1 MSIPPKITGVLEA
14 ALYAADL
21 DRAEAFYHGVLNM
34 EVVLRLEQRHVFFR
48 AGQTILLVFNP
59 EETAK
64 PSQNTRMPV
73 PAHGAHGPG
82 HVCFRAS
89 RDEISRGRMSWTR
102 ALPSTPSSTGP
113 TAPARSTSATRRETR
128 WNSPNP
134 TSGSD
139 PIRDLVR
146 LETPLGW
153 RPQARGQCPSKNVGQ
168 AL

>member
-1 MSIPPKITGVLEA
+1 MFIPPKITGVLEA

-89 RDEISRGRMSWTR
+89 RDEISRWR
-102 ALPSTPSSTGP
+102 AHVLDQGIAVDAEFDWPNG
-113 TAPARSTSATRRETR
+113 ARSLY
-128 WNSPNP
+128 
-134 TSGSD
+134 
-139 PIRDLVR
+139 IRDPAGNSVEFAEPHL
-146 LETPLGW
+146 W
-153 RPQARGQCPSKNVGQ
+153 F
-168 AL
+168 

>member
-89 RDEISRGRMSWTR
+89 RDEISRWR
-102 ALPSTPSSTGP
+102 AHVLDQGIAVDSEFDWPNG
-113 TAPARSTSATRRETR
+113 ARSLY
-128 WNSPNP
+128 
-134 TSGSD
+134 
-139 PIRDLVR
+139 IRDPAGNSVEFAEPHL
-146 LETPLGW
+146 W
-153 RPQARGQCPSKNVGQ
+153 F
-168 AL
+168 

>member
-1 MSIPPKITGVLEA
+1 MAQQRRSCSLPPCSSPLKITGVLEA

-89 RDEISRGRMSWTR
+89 REEISRWR
-102 ALPSTPSSTGP
+102 AHVLDQGIAVDAEFDWPNG
-113 TAPARSTSATRRETR
+113 ARSLY
-128 WNSPNP
+128 
-134 TSGSD
+134 
-139 PIRDLVR
+139 IRDPAGNSVEFAEPHL
-146 LETPLGW
+146 W
-153 RPQARGQCPSKNVGQ
+153 F
-168 AL
+168 

>member
-89 RDEISRGRMSWTR
+89 RDEISRWR
-102 ALPSTPSSTGP
+102 AHVLDQGIAVAAEFDWPNG
-113 TAPARSTSATRRETR
+113 ARSLY
-128 WNSPNP
+128 
-134 TSGSD
+134 
-139 PIRDLVR
+139 IRDPAGNSVEFAEPHL
-146 LETPLGW
+146 W
-153 RPQARGQCPSKNVGQ
+153 F
-168 AL
+168 

>member
-59 EETAK
+59 EEPAK

-89 RDEISRGRMSWTR
+89 RDEISRWR
-102 ALPSTPSSTGP
+102 AHVLDQGIAVDAEFDWPNG
-113 TAPARSTSATRRETR
+113 ARSLY
-128 WNSPNP
+128 
-134 TSGSD
+134 
-139 PIRDLVR
+139 IRDPAGNSVEFAEPHL
-146 LETPLGW
+146 W
-153 RPQARGQCPSKNVGQ
+153 F
-168 AL
+168 

>member
-89 RDEISRGRMSWTR
+89 REEISRWR
-102 ALPSTPSSTGP
+102 AHVLDQGIAVDAEFDWPNG
-113 TAPARSTSATRRETR
+113 ARSLY
-128 WNSPNP
+128 
-134 TSGSD
+134 
-139 PIRDLVR
+139 IRDPAGNSVEFAEPHL
-146 LETPLGW
+146 W
-153 RPQARGQCPSKNVGQ
+153 F
-168 AL
+168 

>member
-89 RDEISRGRMSWTR
+89 RDEISRWR
-102 ALPSTPSSTGP
+102 AHVLDQGIAVDAEFDWPNG
-113 TAPARSTSATRRETR
+113 ARSLY
-128 WNSPNP
+128 
-134 TSGSD
+134 
-139 PIRDLVR
+139 IRDPAGNSVEFAEPHL
-146 LETPLGW
+146 W
-153 RPQARGQCPSKNVGQ
+153 F
-168 AL
+168 

>member
-1 MSIPPKITGVLEA
+1 MFIPPKITGVLEA

-89 RDEISRGRMSWTR
+89 REEISRWR
-102 ALPSTPSSTGP
+102 AHVLDQGIAVDAEFDWPNG
-113 TAPARSTSATRRETR
+113 ARSLY
-128 WNSPNP
+128 
-134 TSGSD
+134 
-139 PIRDLVR
+139 IRDPAGNSVEFAEPHL
-146 LETPLGW
+146 W
-153 RPQARGQCPSKNVGQ
+153 F
-168 AL
+168 